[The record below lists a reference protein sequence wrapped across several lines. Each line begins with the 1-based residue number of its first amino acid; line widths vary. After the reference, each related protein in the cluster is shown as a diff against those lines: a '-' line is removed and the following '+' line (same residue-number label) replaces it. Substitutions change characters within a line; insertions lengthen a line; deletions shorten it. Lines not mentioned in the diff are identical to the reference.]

1 MNAHYKHTLA
11 RLAALLVTPERFG
24 GDWRWP
30 R

>member
-1 MNAHYKHTLA
+1 MSKQQRRRLE